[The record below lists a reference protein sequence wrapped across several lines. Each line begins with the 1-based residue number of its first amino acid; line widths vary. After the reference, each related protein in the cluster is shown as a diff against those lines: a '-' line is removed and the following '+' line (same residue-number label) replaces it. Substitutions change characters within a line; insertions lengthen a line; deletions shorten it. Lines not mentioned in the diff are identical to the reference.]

1 LESQTTPA
9 RHKSPRAVPGGALV
23 KFCFALCAVWS
34 VFSLSAAPSRAQA
47 IVASINGDPVTN
59 IDIDE
64 RMKLL
69 RVLRKPATRE
79 AAIESLYKDRLEI
92 HEAGKYG
99 INPKDADLS
108 QEIIKV
114 AQELKMQPD
123 ALMAAIQ
130 GAGVTPD
137 HFKAHFRADM
147 AFSMLVQALNKGVEA
162 SESQV
167 REELAKQGGKAAAG
181 TQFTVQQ
188 IIFTLPNGASVAAVN
203 ERGHEAEH
211 LRARFTDCETG
222 MPIARSLHDVTVR
235 DPLTRTSAELGEGLR
250 QLLEK
255 TPTGHLTPP
264 SRSSAGLELV
274 AVCSKGAA
282 KDDTAVRNAISQKL
296 LAGKIA
302 EDSARRLKE
311 LRDRAVIV
319 QH

>member
-1 LESQTTPA
+1 MQKPMHIL
-9 RHKSPRAVPGGALV
+9 RRGAACPLLML
-23 KFCFALCAVWS
+23 ALLTLW
-34 VFSLSAAPSRAQA
+34 SAAAFECKRAEAQT

-69 RVLRKPATRE
+69 RVLRKPATKD
-79 AAIESLYKDRLEI
+79 AAIESLFKDRLEI

-99 INPKDADLS
+99 VNPKDAELS

-114 AQELKMQPD
+114 AQELKIQPD
-123 ALMAAIQ
+123 ALIAAIQ
-130 GAGVTPD
+130 GAGVPAD

-147 AFSMLVQALNKGVEA
+147 AFGMLVQALNKGVEA

-167 REELAKQGGKAAAG
+167 RAELEKQGGKAAAG
-181 TQFTVQQ
+181 TQYKVQQ
-188 IIFTLPNGASVAAVN
+188 IILTLPNGVSPAALA
-203 ERGHEAEH
+203 ERGREAEQ

-222 MPIARSLHDVTVR
+222 LPLARALNDVTVR
-235 DPLTRTSAELGEGLR
+235 DPLTRTSAELGDGLR
-250 QLLEK
+250 QLLDK

-282 KDDTAVRNAISQKL
+282 KDDTAVRAAISQKL
-296 LAGKIA
+296 LAAHIA

-311 LRDRAVIV
+311 LRDRAVVV